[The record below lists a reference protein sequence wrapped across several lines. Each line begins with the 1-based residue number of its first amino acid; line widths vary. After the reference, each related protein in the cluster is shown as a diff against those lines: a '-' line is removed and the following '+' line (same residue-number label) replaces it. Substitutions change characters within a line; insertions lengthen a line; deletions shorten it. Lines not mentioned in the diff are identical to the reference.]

1 MEKSVRPEWDW
12 EVPAR
17 QQLELLA
24 ESSYRAF
31 SEKLL
36 PGTSHILGV
45 RLPTLRRLAKQIAAG
60 DWRGYLAQ
68 ASNGTFEEIMLQGL
82 VLGCAKADTAELLA
96 RTADFIPKIDNW
108 SVCDSFCSGF
118 RLAGREPETVWNFL
132 LPYLESEREFFCR
145 FGMVML
151 LDHYCGEEYLERTL
165 LRLTQIQAEG
175 YYAKMAAAWAISEC
189 FAKDP
194 ARTLPY
200 LEQPTWDDFIHNKAI
215 QKITESY
222 RVSPDKKA
230 LARGLKRTAS
240 A

>member
-96 RTADFIPKIDNW
+96 STADCIPKIDNCY
-108 SVCDSFCSGF
+108 VCDSFCSGF

-132 LPYLESEREFFCR
+132 LPYVESEREFFCR
-145 FGMVML
+145 FGVVML
-151 LDHYCGEEYLERTL
+151 LDHYCGKEYLERTL

-194 ARTLPY
+194 VRTLPY